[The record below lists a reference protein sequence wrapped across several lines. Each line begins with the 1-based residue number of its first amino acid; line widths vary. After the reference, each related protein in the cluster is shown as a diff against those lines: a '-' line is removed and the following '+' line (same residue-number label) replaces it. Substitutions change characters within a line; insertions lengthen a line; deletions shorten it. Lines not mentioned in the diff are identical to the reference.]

1 MAEALDPLE
10 VCEVCGDIREEH
22 GDKNHEFSQDG
33 IIVPIKKGEPARQ
46 SPPRAK
52 DDQLGVEVDRIS
64 RDPVTA
70 MSLRM
75 IERLVAKN
83 LLDGEDL
90 MFIFGNKS

>member
-1 MAEALDPLE
+1 M
-10 VCEVCGDIREEH
+10 VREEH
-22 GDKNHEFSQDG
+22 GDSNHQFSKEG
-33 IIVPIKKGEPARQ
+33 ELIPIKKGEPARQ
-46 SPPRAK
+46 EPPKMRT
-52 DDQLGVEVDRIS
+52 DQAGVEVDKIS

-90 MFIFGNKS
+90 MFIFGNRS